1 MHLVREVESK
11 LLVNTKYSS
20 DAQPFCLILLPLR
33 FERSS
38 TVMRFLLGQEAYL
51 SNLIDFVFIYQEA
64 ISAVFVQ
71 FLANKRHEEDP
82 FKILST
88 LLLTYFYLLT
98 YGTYL
103 LTLSLITSLGNDSN
117 SIQHHTLKFKVMGV
131 AILYLK
137 SLLRS
142 DWACKV

>member
-38 TVMRFLLGQEAYL
+38 TVMRFLLGQETYL

-71 FLANKRHEEDP
+71 LLAK
-82 FKILST
+82 
-88 LLLTYFYLLT
+88 
-98 YGTYL
+98 
-103 LTLSLITSLGNDSN
+103 
-117 SIQHHTLKFKVMGV
+117 
-131 AILYLK
+131 
-137 SLLRS
+137 
-142 DWACKV
+142 